1 MTADD
6 FITRCYEIGVQQ
18 LDQVQID
25 CLMRVLGK
33 PELSNAIKL
42 VDLETLMSNFGPPSP
57 RMDDEQHRPD
67 GNHYQDN
74 SNYVIDEDGENDLD
88 ESD

>member
-1 MTADD
+1 M
-6 FITRCYEIGVQQ
+6 
-18 LDQVQID
+18 QID

-57 RMDDEQHRPD
+57 RMDDDQQQHP
-67 GNHYQDN
+67 GANQYQDN

-88 ESD
+88 ESDQPQ